1 MIETITLIGLSAA
14 TLTTI
19 SFIPQVIKVWK
30 TKKTKDISL
39 RMYIIFCTGMALWLI
54 YGIMLKEI
62 PIILANSITI
72 ILASIILFFKIRH
85 K

>member
-1 MIETITLIGLSAA
+1 MIETITIIGLSAA

-19 SFIPQVIKVWK
+19 SFIPQVMKVWK

-39 RMYIIFCTGMALWLI
+39 RMYIIFCIGMSLWLI
-54 YGIMLKEI
+54 YGIMLKEL

-72 ILASIILFFKIRH
+72 VLGLIILFFKI
-85 K
+85 KYK